1 MVVQDRLALE
11 IKDLPD
17 EQANLVAAYI
27 EKLKRRNLAKN
38 EKKDLERRRKAMR
51 AIDKLS
57 VKGRRDMDYRA
68 ELEEALREKYES
80 IG

>member
-11 IKDLPD
+11 IKNLPD

-38 EKKDLERRRKAMR
+38 EKKDLERRKKAMR

>member
-11 IKDLPD
+11 IKNLPD

-27 EKLKRRNLAKN
+27 EKLKKRNAAKD
-38 EKKDLERRRKAMR
+38 EKKDLARRRKALR
-51 AIDKLS
+51 TIKKLR
-57 VKGRRDMDYRA
+57 VKGRQDIDYKT

-80 IG
+80 VG

>member
-11 IKDLPD
+11 IKNLPD

-27 EKLKRRNLAKN
+27 EKLKRRNLAKD
-38 EKKDLERRRKAMR
+38 EKKDLAKRRKAMR